1 MLTATVTW
9 EGKMAFRGE
18 AASGHAVL
26 MDAAPAAGGEDRG
39 PRPMELAL
47 LALGGCTSMD
57 VVSILNKMRQPVAG
71 MEVALEGER
80 AGEHPK
86 VFTAVRIVFRLRGEG
101 LDPAKV
107 ERAVRLS
114 AERYCSVGNMLN
126 KTASMEYAYE
136 VNGARFRLGD
146 NPGEGAGG
154 GT

>member
-9 EGKMAFRGE
+9 EGKRALRGE
-18 AASGHAVL
+18 TASGHAVL

-39 PRPMELAL
+39 PRPMEMAL
-47 LALGGCTSMD
+47 L
-57 VVSILNKMRQPVAG
+57 VSILEKMRQPVTA
-71 MEVALEGER
+71 MEVSLEGER

-86 VFTAVRIVFRLRGEG
+86 VFTAIRVVFRLRGEG

-136 VNGARFRLGD
+136 VNGVRFRLGD
-146 NPGEGAGG
+146 NPGEAAGE